1 MKITVLEPDEQIDAV
16 NVSTAKQ
23 HINKL
28 SVLKGGVWAPI
39 VFDAL
44 DYVGCNG
51 VRSHKA
57 IVTDDYNDDGYTV
70 DRCTFFATAASPT
83 LLSDTPDGAT
93 VLTSDDDVAVVYK
106 ATTSQFKDSL
116 SVLKRSEWAPIS
128 YDSLDYISCDGA
140 KSHRAVVTDDSTD
153 DGYAVEKCT
162 AYAVSTTPTKMGE
175 AADTASVLTSDDDIR
190 VTYRS
195 SISQFKGTL
204 SVSQRGE
211 WVPLSYDVL
220 DYLGCDGTKSH
231 RAVVTDGDDIGY
243 QFNVAEQVC
252 YTDKY
257 VYHDRDTVELRE
269 LPHWFGEGFYEAYV
283 HEAAL
288 INSDTESLGSRS
300 KQVSRVGLSYALA
313 AETLEPDD

>member
-140 KSHRAVVTDDSTD
+140 KS
-153 DGYAVEKCT
+153 
-162 AYAVSTTPTKMGE
+162 TKMGE
-175 AADTASVLTSDDDIR
+175 AEDTASVLTSDDDIR

-220 DYLGCDGTKSH
+220 DYLGCDGAKSH

-313 AETLEPDD
+313 AETLEADD

>member
-70 DRCTFFATAASPT
+70 DRCTFFATTASPT
-83 LLSDTPDGAT
+83 LLGDIPDGAT
-93 VLTSDDDVAVVYK
+93 
-106 ATTSQFKDSL
+106 
-116 SVLKRSEWAPIS
+116 
-128 YDSLDYISCDGA
+128 
-140 KSHRAVVTDDSTD
+140 
-153 DGYAVEKCT
+153 
-162 AYAVSTTPTKMGE
+162 
-175 AADTASVLTSDDDIR
+175 VLTSDDDIR

-195 SISQFKGTL
+195 SISQFKNTL

-220 DYLGCDGTKSH
+220 DYLGCDGAKSH

-257 VYHDRDTVELRE
+257 VYHDKDMVELRE
-269 LPHWFGEGFYEAYV
+269 LPHWFGEGFYEAHI
-283 HEAAL
+283 HEASL
-288 INSDTESLGSRS
+288 INSDTESLGNRG
-300 KQVSRVGLSYALA
+300 KHVSRVGLSYALA
-313 AETLEPDD
+313 TETLEADD